1 VINKMVQIM
10 KGIAAVIFIA
20 LLAPY
25 AVGAMLIALLGMIVI
40 LVYFGV
46 EAISISKRLVLKT
59 FFCPFKRQVVSAK
72 LEPSI
77 FTFRQYDDVTQ
88 CSAFDSS
95 KVKCKKKCLD
105 LPELRA

>member
-1 VINKMVQIM
+1 MAEIM
-10 KGIAAVIFIA
+10 KGIGAVMFIV

-25 AVGAMLIALLGMIVI
+25 AVGAMLIALLGVIVI
-40 LVYFGV
+40 VIYFGI
-46 EAISISKRLVLKT
+46 EAISISKRLILKT
-59 FFCPFKRQVVSAK
+59 FFCPFKRKVVSAK
-72 LEPSI
+72 FEPSI
-77 FTFRQYDDVTQ
+77 FTFRKYDDVIQ

>member
-1 VINKMVQIM
+1 MAGIM

-25 AVGAMLIALLGMIVI
+25 AVGAIFIALLGMIVI
-40 LVYFGV
+40 LIYFGI
-46 EAISISKRLVLKT
+46 EAVSISKRLVMKK
-59 FFCPFKRQVVSAK
+59 FFCPFKSKDVSVK
-72 LEPSI
+72 FEPSI
-77 FTFRQYDDVTQ
+77 FTFRQYDDVKQ

-95 KVKCKKKCLD
+95 KVKCKKQCLD

>member
-1 VINKMVQIM
+1 MINKMVQIM

-59 FFCPFKRQVVSAK
+59 FFCPFKRKVVSAK
-72 LEPSI
+72 FEPSI

-88 CSAFDSS
+88 CSAFDSG
-95 KVKCKKKCLD
+95 KVRCKKKCLD
-105 LPELRA
+105 LPQLSA

>member
-1 VINKMVQIM
+1 MAEIM
-10 KGIAAVIFIA
+10 KGIGAVMFIV

-25 AVGAMLIALLGMIVI
+25 AVGAMLIALLGVIVI
-40 LVYFGV
+40 VIYFGI

-59 FFCPFKRQVVSAK
+59 FFCPFKRKVVSAK
-72 LEPSI
+72 FEPSI
-77 FTFRQYDDVTQ
+77 FTFRKYDDVIQ